1 MGSEAKGAKYSGQ
14 QVTGPLSDPGSLHA
28 NVYEGGHVVVGF
40 SYVPV
45 GSPLVGK
52 QTDVCEG
59 PPSTVLAS
67 LGALQDHIQ
76 KSLCCKHPEGATKS
90 VGKVGGAV
98 VVIGVSQS
106 VGYPSNAT
114 VRLVKETSVAPSR
127 ALPSVCRLPAGR
139 LNITG

>member
-1 MGSEAKGAKYSGQ
+1 
-14 QVTGPLSDPGSLHA
+14 
-28 NVYEGGHVVVGF
+28 VVVGF

-67 LGALQDHIQ
+67 LGALHDHIQ
-76 KSLCCKHPEGATKS
+76 KSFCFKHPEGATKS

-98 VVIGVSQS
+98 VVIVVPQIRWATRRSRQW
-106 VGYPSNAT
+106 VGKGNKSGLEIESLH
-114 VRLVKETSVAPSR
+114 RMRFLRS
-127 ALPSVCRLPAGR
+127 AGFR
-139 LNITG
+139 VDA